1 MIRSRRVPRRGARGN
16 ALSEAASSS
25 PPAPRVSCVYLI
37 LFGSGFAG
45 LGLLTSL
52 RTSSDWTTCGM
63 RRSGSPPEGAG
74 PLGRKARWRAP
85 ERLGGH
91 ERLIG
96 PALDLAQA
104 VFGFPDHFFDSRHC
118 RFVMNEITKSPIAL

>member
-1 MIRSRRVPRRGARGN
+1 
-16 ALSEAASSS
+16 
-25 PPAPRVSCVYLI
+25 
-37 LFGSGFAG
+37 
-45 LGLLTSL
+45 
-52 RTSSDWTTCGM
+52 M
-63 RRSGSPPEGAG
+63 RRSGSPPDGAG

-118 RFVMNEITKSPIAL
+118 RFVMYEITKSPIALQIAPRFGGAMLLEMGDSPSAAALTAPAARESARCIPGACYVRGLC

>member
-1 MIRSRRVPRRGARGN
+1 MV
-16 ALSEAASSS
+16 
-25 PPAPRVSCVYLI
+25 
-37 LFGSGFAG
+37 
-45 LGLLTSL
+45 
-52 RTSSDWTTCGM
+52 
-63 RRSGSPPEGAG
+63 RRSMIEVASARFAHIATNVERLDDVRYAPPRQPRLTGAG
-74 PLGRKARWRAP
+74 PLGRQARWRAP

-118 RFVMNEITKSPIAL
+118 RFVMYEITKSPIAL